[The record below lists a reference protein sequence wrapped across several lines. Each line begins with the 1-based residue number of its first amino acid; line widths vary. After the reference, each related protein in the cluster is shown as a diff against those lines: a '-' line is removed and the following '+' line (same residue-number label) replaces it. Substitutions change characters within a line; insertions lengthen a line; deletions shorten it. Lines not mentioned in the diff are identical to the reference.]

1 MGVNRKEEWVMATN
15 DTVGRDD
22 PFGLHRFMEAQER
35 VYGSV
40 LSELGNGQKRSHW
53 MWFIFPQIAGLG
65 QSSTSIHYS
74 IKSVEEA
81 RAYLEHPVLGTRLV
95 ECSRA
100 LLDVE
105 GRSASAIFGY
115 PDDMK
120 LRSSMTLFA
129 SVAEDPRSVFVQVLD
144 RYFEGERDDATLA
157 IMKRFA

>member
-1 MGVNRKEEWVMATN
+1 MMATN
-15 DTVGRDD
+15 DTVGRGD
-22 PFGLHRFMEAQER
+22 PFGLHRFIEAQER
-35 VYGSV
+35 IYGSV

-65 QSSTSIHYS
+65 HSSTSIHYS
-74 IKSVEEA
+74 IKSVQEA
-81 RAYLEHPVLGTRLV
+81 RAYLEHPVLGARLV
-95 ECSRA
+95 ECARV

-129 SVAEDPRSVFVQVLD
+129 SVAGDPRSVFVQVLD
-144 RYFEGERDDATLA
+144 RYFKGERDDATIGIMQSLA
-157 IMKRFA
+157 